1 MRSSRSGIILRLVPV
16 ALFCALPAEAGS
28 IRFDLRFAGYDLSV
42 SDYAGG
48 EFPAC
53 PGGLTWF
60 DEGMPNLPVVTSTFV
75 IPQGMSVTD
84 AEVEIIA
91 EETLEG
97 FHDILPVRVVPFGE
111 EPGPFLRDPAIY
123 ISDARFPDSPVVGT
137 GTGTRTGFQLGS
149 VSVSPF
155 SYNPLSGRLS
165 VITEATITL
174 MYSSDPSVERLSLT
188 AGQIGHAESML
199 GHIVANPGD
208 LAACRPGE
216 RETDDSWPVWV
227 AIGPASMEAT
237 LQPLVDHRNST
248 GLQAAYVPL
257 DSIYATY
264 TGYDTQEQI
273 RNYLKY
279 AYQNQGLVYALIIGD
294 WGPTQRISSLV
305 VGSDSLML
313 AQTADLYF
321 SDLTRMWDGDGDHLY
336 GENTDWLDYYAD
348 ITVGRFSSDVQA
360 HVATMV
366 SKAIAYETES
376 AEGSWRTTALLCGAG
391 LWPDTE
397 PDGYWGSFVCD
408 SISNRIPSSW
418 VQLKRY
424 EYWSGHPTDQIDMIN
439 QGASY
444 VSDQGHG
451 GSGGVYWYYE
461 PAYMFTNQN
470 YTGMTNSDR
479 LAIFHSMACDP
490 GILSANGCSAERL
503 MMWPDGGAVAVMY
516 NSNYGWG
523 TPPDMGPSE
532 WLEVHFADQLFVNG
546 IERIGDMQAAAKD
559 AFKAAGGMTLQ
570 NWVLQENN
578 YLGDPAEVFISN
590 QTGIAGEEGTSG
602 AFAALGPAFPNPAA
616 GAFSVSWTLPGSSS
630 GAVLGVYDLAG
641 REVWACDLP
650 AGQGGSGLI
659 TVPGTGAS
667 GAPLPS
673 GCYLIRMDS
682 SSGCASSMVVL
693 LDN

>member
-165 VITEATITL
+165 VITEARITL

-264 TGYDTQEQI
+264 TGFE
-273 RNYLKY
+273 
-279 AYQNQGLVYALIIGD
+279 
-294 WGPTQRISSLV
+294 V
-305 VGSDSLML
+305 VAFD
-313 AQTADLYF
+313 
-321 SDLTRMWDGDGDHLY
+321 Y
-336 GENTDWLDYYAD
+336 GAPGAEKRKKL
-348 ITVGRFSSDVQA
+348 
-360 HVATMV
+360 
-366 SKAIAYETES
+366 
-376 AEGSWRTTALLCGAG
+376 AEG
-391 LWPDTE
+391 
-397 PDGYWGSFVCD
+397 
-408 SISNRIPSSW
+408 
-418 VQLKRY
+418 
-424 EYWSGHPTDQIDMIN
+424 
-439 QGASY
+439 
-444 VSDQGHG
+444 
-451 GSGGVYWYYE
+451 
-461 PAYMFTNQN
+461 
-470 YTGMTNSDR
+470 
-479 LAIFHSMACDP
+479 
-490 GILSANGCSAERL
+490 
-503 MMWPDGGAVAVMY
+503 
-516 NSNYGWG
+516 
-523 TPPDMGPSE
+523 
-532 WLEVHFADQLFVNG
+532 
-546 IERIGDMQAAAKD
+546 
-559 AFKAAGGMTLQ
+559 
-570 NWVLQENN
+570 
-578 YLGDPAEVFISN
+578 
-590 QTGIAGEEGTSG
+590 
-602 AFAALGPAFPNPAA
+602 
-616 GAFSVSWTLPGSSS
+616 
-630 GAVLGVYDLAG
+630 
-641 REVWACDLP
+641 
-650 AGQGGSGLI
+650 
-659 TVPGTGAS
+659 
-667 GAPLPS
+667 
-673 GCYLIRMDS
+673 
-682 SSGCASSMVVL
+682 
-693 LDN
+693 